1 MSAESRFPTRITE
14 LSNAVVLVGGTEPLV
29 ECARLAAAKASA
41 ARLIGAEV
49 ASLATVCAEA
59 RPYAIII
66 PEELYDFG
74 GPEFDALARDV
85 GAGVVVVPAKV
96 QLGVLAALVA
106 EEAIR
111 LG

>member
-1 MSAESRFPTRITE
+1 LSAASRFPTRITE
-14 LSNAVVLVGGTEPLV
+14 VSNAVVLVGGVEPLV
-29 ECARLAAAKASA
+29 ACARLAAAKASA
-41 ARLIGAEV
+41 ARLIPAEV
-49 ASLATVCAEA
+49 TTLATVCAES
-59 RPYAIII
+59 RPYAIVIA
-66 PEELYDFG
+66 EDLYDFG

-85 GAGVVVVPAKV
+85 GAGLVVVPTKV